1 MSVENHQAE
10 LFDRYLEKRL
20 TLGETKAFEERL
32 KQDPDFKEAFR
43 LHKEID
49 FAILEDDLVAF
60 KQELDN
66 IHSESGIDWDENAP
80 MLIDSDEHDDVE
92 LAIKEKDILGL
103 RMQLSQIH
111 EEFDSSVNE
120 ETAAEYL
127 GIDWAVKNQDS
138 NGLHSELQKFND
150 MRGFVNSSSASEQ
163 TQLEKEIDQAI
174 SESNVIDF
182 RIKTSQIAN
191 EVQPSV
197 KTVSLQSKLVQIAS
211 IAAVILILVGS
222 GIIFGPDKSN
232 ADRLLKGSSFD
243 FAGPGDPRGAT
254 AETRSFQLQSAY
266 QEYQSGDYKTAA
278 KLYNFIEGAGLGVPE
293 SWMYYGI
300 SLYETER
307 LDEAEKYFSKVLIN
321 DDNCYDEVA
330 EWYLIGC
337 LVKKNEIQEAQARL
351 NKIVIQAGKHNYK
364 DQAAKLLKQIRRMK

>member
-163 TQLEKEIDQAI
+163 TQLEKEI
-174 SESNVIDF
+174 
-182 RIKTSQIAN
+182 
-191 EVQPSV
+191 
-197 KTVSLQSKLVQIAS
+197 
-211 IAAVILILVGS
+211 G
-222 GIIFGPDKSN
+222 
-232 ADRLLKGSSFD
+232 
-243 FAGPGDPRGAT
+243 
-254 AETRSFQLQSAY
+254 
-266 QEYQSGDYKTAA
+266 
-278 KLYNFIEGAGLGVPE
+278 
-293 SWMYYGI
+293 
-300 SLYETER
+300 
-307 LDEAEKYFSKVLIN
+307 KYLPFEN
-321 DDNCYDEVA
+321 
-330 EWYLIGC
+330 
-337 LVKKNEIQEAQARL
+337 
-351 NKIVIQAGKHNYK
+351 
-364 DQAAKLLKQIRRMK
+364 